1 MKKLLLL
8 GGGLL
13 ALSGHPMRAYASDP
27 DIVVVRVW
35 DNPGYVR
42 VVITRGEGK
51 SEVMEFENGFSAK
64 NMTSSGAGYFK
75 VYHQLY
81 QEGYVLQST
90 VSGSGGYSST
100 LLFVKAPKP

>member
-1 MKKLLLL
+1 MAQTA
-8 GGGLL
+8 G
-13 ALSGHPMRAYASDP
+13 P

-35 DNPGYVR
+35 DNSAYVR
-42 VVITRGEGK
+42 FVITRGEGK
-51 SEVMEFENGFSAK
+51 SEVLEFENGYSAK
-64 NMTSSGAGYFK
+64 NLTASGVGYFK

-90 VSGSGGYSST
+90 VSSGGGFSST